1 MNQRQLGKNGPK
13 VSCLGLGCM
22 GMSEFYGRA
31 DENESKA
38 TILTALENGIT
49 MLDTADCYNNGHNE
63 ELIGS
68 VLNQWHGS
76 EVLVATKF
84 GIVREEGKYERSIC
98 GRPEYVKKSAE
109 ASLRRLGRDVIDL
122 YYIHRIDATV
132 PIEDTIGAM
141 SEIVRQG
148 KVRFIGISEASAAT
162 IWRAHAIHPLSAVQS
177 EYSLFTRQIEK
188 EILPL
193 LHELGISLVAYSPLG
208 RGFLTGKLDQATISA
223 DGDFRKTLPRMQGE
237 NFIHNRALVAEFGE
251 IAKSKGVKASQL
263 ALAWVLTKGENIIPI
278 PGTKRRSY
286 LLENIEAAKIAITE
300 KERIEIETLFN
311 SEAIQGERYTLE
323 GMKGINK

>member
-1 MNQRQLGKNGPK
+1 MNQRQLGKNGPQ

-68 VLNQWHGS
+68 VLKQWHGG

-84 GIVREEGKYERSIC
+84 GIVRQEGKYERSIC
-98 GRPEYVKKSAE
+98 GHPEYVKKSAE

-132 PIEDTIGAM
+132 SIEDTIGAM
-141 SEIVRQG
+141 SELVRQG

-162 IWRAHAIHPLSAVQS
+162 ICRAHAVHPLSAVQS
-177 EYSLFTRQIEK
+177 EYSLFTRQVEQQ
-188 EILPL
+188 ILPL
-193 LHELGISLVAYSPLG
+193 LDELGISLVAYSPLG
-208 RGFLTGKLDQATISA
+208 RGFLTGKIDQTIISA
-223 DGDFRKTLPRMQGE
+223 EGDFRKTLPRMQDE
-237 NFIHNRALVAEFGE
+237 NFIHNQALVAKFKE
-251 IAKSKGVKASQL
+251 IAKRKGVKVSQL
-263 ALAWVLTKGENIIPI
+263 ALAWVLSKGQNIIPI

-286 LLENIEAAKIAITE
+286 LLENIAAAEIAISE
-300 KERIEIETLFN
+300 KEKAEIE
-311 SEAIQGERYTLE
+311 S
-323 GMKGINK
+323 